1 MCVEEGYLGGSL
13 SKEMYPALAEKY
25 GTTSGGGVEA
35 AIRNAVA
42 SAWENGN
49 DTYIRKICG
58 AAKRDRVPTNSL
70 IIAKISEEAKS

>member
-1 MCVEEGYLGGSL
+1 MCGRGLFGRQFKQGNVPPLWRKSTGR
-13 SKEMYPALAEKY
+13 PAA
-25 GTTSGGGVEA
+25 GVEA